1 VEYCIR
7 LRSIGKIL
15 LVPKSIIFH
24 KEASKTKK
32 VVERRFLGMRKLRI
46 DFNEYWLTYY
56 GIRNLVWLG
65 KRYSKSKVLFYF
77 QMFKT
82 LLRQILGIILFDD
95 NKLKRIKFIINA
107 YLDGLQGKFD
117 NNKPK
122 KLLYNK

>member
-1 VEYCIR
+1 
-7 LRSIGKIL
+7 
-15 LVPKSIIFH
+15 
-24 KEASKTKK
+24 
-32 VVERRFLGMRKLRI
+32 MRKLRK

-56 GIRNLVWLG
+56 DIRNLIWLG

-95 NKLKRIKFIINA
+95 NKFKRIKFIINA
-107 YLDGLQGKFD
+107 YLDGLRGKFD
-117 NNKPK
+117 NNNPK